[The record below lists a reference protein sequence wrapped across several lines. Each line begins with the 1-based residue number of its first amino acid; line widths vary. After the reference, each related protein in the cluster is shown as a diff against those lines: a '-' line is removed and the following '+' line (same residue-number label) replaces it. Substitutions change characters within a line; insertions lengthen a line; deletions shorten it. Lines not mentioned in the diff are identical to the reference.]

1 MSSWK
6 PNDQMHLHYH
16 SKHHSQLATYS
27 KKKKKPK
34 KNHHHKENVLTIP
47 FCPFGKEKNE
57 QCSYTPDS
65 LEEKEELY

>member
-27 KKKKKPK
+27 KKK